1 MLRTLIKELVRQI
14 VSRITE
20 GGEGEEGTEEGEGRK
35 IVVLKSGAEPKGE
48 IDMRVIGLFSTV
60 NEENVAEIFSG
71 LLYLNEMNVREKDEE
86 KRKDINFYVST
97 YGGSA
102 DDMFALYDLMK
113 EVQDTS
119 DIVTI
124 GMGKVMSAGVPI
136 LAAGTKG
143 KRKIGKNCR
152 VMIHSVA
159 AGNQGE
165 LSHMVN
171 ELEEMKNI
179 QEMYIKCLVADSNLT
194 EFQLR
199 TMLERGVNV
208 YLTAE
213 EAVKYGIADIIV

>member
-113 EVQDTS
+113 EVWW
-119 DIVTI
+119 
-124 GMGKVMSAGVPI
+124 
-136 LAAGTKG
+136 L
-143 KRKIGKNCR
+143 C
-152 VMIHSVA
+152 
-159 AGNQGE
+159 
-165 LSHMVN
+165 
-171 ELEEMKNI
+171 
-179 QEMYIKCLVADSNLT
+179 
-194 EFQLR
+194 
-199 TMLERGVNV
+199 
-208 YLTAE
+208 
-213 EAVKYGIADIIV
+213 

>member
-1 MLRTLIKELVRQI
+1 MIRDLIKRLLV
-14 VSRITE
+14 
-20 GGEGEEGTEEGEGRK
+20 GGQPEQQQENK
-35 IVVLKSGAEPKGE
+35 IVLMNTDAPPEP
-48 IDMRVIGLFSTV
+48 DLRVVGLFSEVVDEKIT
-60 NEENVAEIFSG
+60 EIIHG
-71 LLYLNEMNVREKDEE
+71 LLYMNEMNKLEE
-86 KRKDINFYVST
+86 DPKNKRDIEFYLST

-102 DDMFALYDLMK
+102 DDMFALYDMMK
-113 EVQDTS
+113 IVEKDT

>member
-35 IVVLKSGAEPKGE
+35 IVVLKSGAEAKGE

-152 VMIHSVA
+152 VM
-159 AGNQGE
+159 
-165 LSHMVN
+165 
-171 ELEEMKNI
+171 
-179 QEMYIKCLVADSNLT
+179 T
-194 EFQLR
+194 TR
-199 TMLERGVNV
+199 
-208 YLTAE
+208 
-213 EAVKYGIADIIV
+213 IVTGKHKS